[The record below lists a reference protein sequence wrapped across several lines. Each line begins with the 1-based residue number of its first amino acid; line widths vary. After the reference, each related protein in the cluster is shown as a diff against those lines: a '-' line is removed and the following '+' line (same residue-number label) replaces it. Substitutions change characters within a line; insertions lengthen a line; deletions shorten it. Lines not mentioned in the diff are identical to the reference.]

1 MMLHT
6 ASQFRLAP
14 DQVDL
19 GCITPARM
27 RSWHAVP
34 GRIAARAL
42 V

>member
-27 RSWHAVP
+27 RPWHADP
-34 GRIAARAL
+34 GRVAARAL